1 MSKATVFLKGGHP
14 PIVVE
19 SYSAVHVLTGEGE
32 ELKPTEP
39 FLPIDA
45 KCAYTLSGGKQ
56 TLCFAGS
63 EVQAILIE
71 K

>member
-1 MSKATVFLKGGHP
+1 MPKATVFLKGERP

-19 SYSAVHVLTGEGE
+19 SYTTVHVLTGDGR
-32 ELKPTEP
+32 ELAPTDP
-39 FLPIDA
+39 FLPIDVR
-45 KCAYTLSGGKQ
+45 CAYTLSGGKQ

-63 EVQAILIE
+63 EVQTILIE